1 MIPEW
6 ITKIAEQLPMVAIC
20 IWVIVVKDKHLEQ
33 SQKNFKEI
41 SEALN
46 KILGALTRRGSCD
59 SLNGCIEK
67 I

>member
-6 ITKIAEQLPMVAIC
+6 ITKIADQLPMVAIC

-46 KILGALTRRGSCD
+46 KILGALTRRGS
-59 SLNGCIEK
+59 
-67 I
+67 